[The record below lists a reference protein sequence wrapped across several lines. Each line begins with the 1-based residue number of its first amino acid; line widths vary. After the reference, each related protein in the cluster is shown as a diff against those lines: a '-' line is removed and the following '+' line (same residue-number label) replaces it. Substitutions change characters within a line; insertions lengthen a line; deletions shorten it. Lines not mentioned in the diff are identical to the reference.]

1 MIRTKRRVKSLV
13 FTLVVIGCLT
23 ACNNIPDQHLYT
35 GNITENQLI
44 DGVTFLGKPIN
55 NNDLP
60 EANVMT
66 LTLEMET
73 FLEDNVLNHKG
84 TRRKAKQLS
93 KAIFNEDLLGLVYDP
108 SMTLTAHQAFEFRV
122 ANCLAFSYLYSAL
135 AKKAGLKVQFQ
146 EVHLMPE
153 WDYSE
158 NEIFVENRHVNIRV
172 DLSGREDLVVDIN
185 KATLDNQLDYTI
197 LDDDH
202 VIALYYGNIAAEYLL
217 KGDFEKSYKYSVKA
231 INIDPDE
238 ASFWTNM
245 GVLFRRAGHND
256 LAEKAYFVALS
267 HDAKDKA
274 SLNNLSILYLE
285 AGDEVRAAYYGDM
298 VKKYQKSNPYYKY
311 VKAQRSMEEYALD
324 TALGQVNSA
333 IKKKKNE
340 PRFYFLKSQILN
352 LMGNKTAANKAL
364 KKANG
369 YEEGPL

>member
-1 MIRTKRRVKSLV
+1 MIRTIWRVNSLV
-13 FTLVVIGCLT
+13 FTFVILGCLT

-44 DGVTFLGKPIN
+44 DGVTFLGKPISN
-55 NNDLP
+55 SDLP

-66 LTLEMET
+66 LTPEMEI
-73 FLEDNVLNHKG
+73 FLKDNVLKAKG

-93 KAIFNEDLLGLVYDP
+93 KAIFHEDLLGLVYDP
-108 SMTLTAHQAFEFRV
+108 RMTLTANQAFEFRV
-122 ANCLAFSYLYSAL
+122 ANCLAFSYLYSSL

-146 EVHLMPE
+146 EVHLLPE
-153 WDYSE
+153 WDYSD

-185 KATLDNQLDYTI
+185 KATIDNQIDFTL

-217 KGDFEKSYKYSVKA
+217 KGDFEKSYKYSLKA

-238 ASFWTNM
+238 ASFWTNL

-267 HDAKDKA
+267 HNAKDKA
-274 SLNNLSILYLE
+274 SLNNLSLLYLE
-285 AGDEVRAAYYGDM
+285 AGDEIRAAYYGDM
-298 VKKYQKSNPYYKY
+298 VKKYQESNPYYKY
-311 VKAQRSMEEYALD
+311 VKAQKYMEEYALD
-324 TALGQVNSA
+324 TALGHVNSA

-340 PRFYFLKSQILN
+340 PRFYLLKSQILN
-352 LMGNKTAANKAL
+352 LMGKQIAANKAL
-364 KKANG
+364 EKANK
-369 YEEGPL
+369 YVEGSL